1 MAEGPCQGDDA
12 AVRKTDGAT
21 AASPRPSAPRYKSR
35 RRIHRGKTFQS
46 GASLSSRNFTK
57 KAPYEKEE
65 DRDADEKIA
74 FKITIN
80 EIVLYE
86 KKGGEKMKRNEEI
99 IALLEDAVSEAEKAM
114 KESRDGRGGCG

>member
-1 MAEGPCQGDDA
+1 VITIEYDSDKHLDDFIQCADSLELAFPQCIVEGNE
-12 AVRKTDGAT
+12 K
-21 AASPRPSAPRYKSR
+21 
-35 RRIHRGKTFQS
+35 
-46 GASLSSRNFTK
+46 
-57 KAPYEKEE
+57 EKEE
-65 DRDADEKIA
+65 DRDADDDDEKIA

-86 KKGGEKMKRNEEI
+86 KKGGEKMKRDEEI